1 MTRLTRALTWGLV
14 LLLHACATDT
24 HDTTSDIPKDTPLS
38 IVAVVDPISDLVRQ
52 VAGTRATVRSLV
64 PSGSDAHTYSPRPR
78 DAIRL
83 TEADLYVDVGIGLN
97 DAATNLAVA
106 NIADPSRIVLIGE
119 TLPAAAL
126 INNHDDGSG
135 MLGPNPHMWTS
146 LTNIMLAVPVIRDAL
161 TRIDPDG
168 AEIYRD
174 NADRLLASLTELDG
188 AIRDAINTIPAEN
201 RVLVTFHDAW
211 TYFARDYG
219 LEYAVAVQGRDYS
232 DPSAQAVRTLI
243 DQIVTLN
250 VVAVFGSAVF
260 PSDVLRVIAEETG
273 ATYVTGLSDDLFPDV
288 LGDTPTFQDLM
299 RYNATIIVD
308 GLGGDATVLN

>member
-1 MTRLTRALTWGLV
+1 MTRTARALLLFLV
-14 LLLHACATDT
+14 LLFPACAQASN
-24 HDTTSDIPKDTPLS
+24 DTTPEPSEDTPLN
-38 IVAVVDPISDLVRQ
+38 IVAVVDPISDLVRHI
-52 VAGTRATVRSLV
+52 AGERATVRSLV
-64 PSGSDAHTYSPRPR
+64 PSGSDAHTYAPRPR

-97 DAATNLAVA
+97 DAATNLATA
-106 NIADPSRIVLIGE
+106 NMPDDTRIVLLGE
-119 TLPAAAL
+119 ALPAEAL
-126 INNHDDGSG
+126 INDHDDGTG
-135 MLGPNPHMWTS
+135 TLGPNPHIWTS
-146 LTNIMLAVPVIRDAL
+146 LQNVTQAVPVIRDAL

-168 AEIYRD
+168 ADIFRA
-174 NADRLLASLTELDG
+174 NTDRLLATLRELDG
-188 AIRDAINTIPAEN
+188 TIQAAINTIPADN

-219 LEYAVAVQGRDYS
+219 MEYAVAVQGRDYT
-232 DPSAQAVRTLI
+232 DPSAQAVRNLI
-243 DQIVTLN
+243 DQIVMLN

-260 PSDVLRVIAEETG
+260 PSDVLKVIAEETG

-288 LGDTPTFQDLM
+288 LGDTPTFADLM